1 MMAPK
6 FERLRVLGEAM
17 HAAAYELDDPID
29 QVTVAGDRIVVAA
42 RGRRVELSYGYHNAY
57 AEDGSVMPGS
67 GHWSVA
73 IVHADA
79 RPSWRQAILR
89 RVGLLRKAR

>member
-6 FERLRVLGEAM
+6 FERLRVLGEAIQ
-17 HAAAYELDDPID
+17 AAAYELDDPID

-42 RGRRVELSYGYHNAY
+42 RGRRVELSYGYQNAY
-57 AEDGSVMPGS
+57 GENGSAMPGS

-73 IVHADA
+73 IVHAEA
-79 RPSWRQAILR
+79 KPSWAQAVLR
-89 RVGLLRKAR
+89 KFGLFRKAR